1 MKINKKINKKE
12 MSEVFSLTGEEW
24 KNGLTLDEIV
34 FHFIREV
41 T

>member
-12 MSEVFSLTGEEW
+12 MSEVVSLTGEEW
-24 KNGLTLDEIV
+24 KNRLTLDEIV
-34 FHFIREV
+34 FPFKREV